1 MGLDGLAWFRGNDHF
16 LAVDQPFAN
25 GAVLAD
31 DGGPGA
37 AHQANGTV
45 TEPRDPT
52 VVDGA
57 DPFGKG
63 EQCVYVLIG
72 PDTWAYAVDAAE
84 DALDVAANPAHPVD
98 VVAGKIKCHAAA
110 FGLVTV
116 PYF

>member
-45 TEPRDPT
+45 AEPRDPT

-72 PDTWAYAVDAAE
+72 PDTWAYRSTRAKTRWTSP
-84 DALDVAANPAHPVD
+84 LTQHTQSI
-98 VVAGKIKCHAAA
+98 VVAGKIKYHAAA